1 MGKKDN
7 PANFSTI
14 EFNPEDF
21 NVFGVDIHRDS
32 LVFHVNG
39 VRNFAYPRLP
49 EVPDSLGQFPFFQ
62 PMYLLID
69 MQLGG
74 SWVGETDPSDLPVE
88 MEVDWVRHYV
98 RKD

>member
-1 MGKKDN
+1 MN
-7 PANFSTI
+7 RSTI

-74 SWVGETDPSDLPVE
+74 SWVGKTDPSDLPVE